1 MKTFLMTALLAAVA
15 ATAVAPVQAMSLSS
29 GLFDAAMLDA
39 EFDKRRKK
47 RIPGGSG
54 CDDPEDLIEH
64 PECAL
69 PV

>member
-1 MKTFLMTALLAAVA
+1 MKTLVMIATLAGFM
-15 ATAVAPVQAMSLSS
+15 ATTVAPLQAMSLSS

-54 CDDPEDLIEH
+54 CDDPEDIIEH

-69 PV
+69 PL